1 MISRLWLWSV
11 LASSIAVV
19 SLVVLD
25 VDSAIRPVVVVAFL
39 IVAPGTAIVRLLKI
53 PDRIA
58 ELTLGIALSAAVD
71 GTVPGVLM
79 YAGFWSSDLALLI
92 VIGITLAA
100 TFLEARSR
108 RLTSA

>member
-1 MISRLWLWSV
+1 MIPRLWPWFV

-19 SLVVLD
+19 SFVVLD
-25 VDSAIRPVVVVAFL
+25 VDSPIRLFVVVAFL
-39 IVAPGTAIVRLLKI
+39 IVAPGTAIVRLLRI

-92 VIGITLAA
+92 VISITLAA
-100 TFLEARSR
+100 TFFEARSR
-108 RLTSA
+108 RRMSA

>member
-1 MISRLWLWSV
+1 VISRLWLWFV
-11 LASSIAVV
+11 LGSSIAVV

-25 VDSAIRPVVVVAFL
+25 VDSAIRPFVVVVFL

-58 ELTLGIALSAAVD
+58 ELTLGIALSAAID

-108 RLTSA
+108 RRTSA

>member
-1 MISRLWLWSV
+1 MISRLWPWIV

-19 SLVVLD
+19 SFVVLD
-25 VDSAIRPVVVVAFL
+25 VDSAIRPFVVVAFL
-39 IVAPGTAIVRLLKI
+39 IVAPGTSIVRLLKI

-108 RLTSA
+108 RPTSA

>member
-1 MISRLWLWSV
+1 MISRLWLWFV